1 MLHVFIMRRVRVSDQ
16 NEAPQAAAD
25 AAPAEAA
32 AETPTH
38 NGAQPEVESQ
48 VETQLTELQKQI
60 ETFREGWQRERAE
73 FANFKKRIER
83 EKLEL
88 YQNATS
94 DVLKSLLPIL
104 DDFDRAVDNLPEDL
118 RDHPW
123 VDGVLGIQRK
133 MLRLLE
139 QFNITVVDPTGQP
152 FDPNLHEALGTD
164 ESDAE
169 PGTVT
174 ATMQKG
180 YLVGERVLRPA
191 LVRVAG

>member
-1 MLHVFIMRRVRVSDQ
+1 MSDQ

-32 AETPTH
+32 AETPAG

-48 VETQLTELQKQI
+48 VDAQLTELQKQI

-104 DDFDRAVDNLPEDL
+104 DDFDRAVDNLPDDL
-118 RDHPW
+118 RAHPW

-169 PGTVT
+169 AGTVT

>member
-1 MLHVFIMRRVRVSDQ
+1 MSDQ
-16 NEAPQAAAD
+16 NEAPQAATD

-32 AETPTH
+32 AEIPTT

-48 VETQLTELQKQI
+48 VETQLTELQKQV

-83 EKLEL
+83 EKQEL

-118 RDHPW
+118 REHPW

-164 ESDAE
+164 ESEAE
-169 PGTVT
+169 AGTVT

>member
-1 MLHVFIMRRVRVSDQ
+1 MSDQ

-32 AETPTH
+32 ETPTT

-48 VETQLTELQKQI
+48 LMELQKQV
-60 ETFREGWQRERAE
+60 ESFREGWQRERAE

-83 EKLEL
+83 EKLDL
-88 YQNATS
+88 YQNASS
-94 DVLKSLLPIL
+94 DVIKSLLPVL
-104 DDFDRAVDNLPEDL
+104 DDFDRAFDNLPDDL
-118 RDHPW
+118 QANPW
-123 VDGVLGIQRK
+123 VDGVAGIQRK
-133 MLRLLE
+133 MQRLLE

-152 FDPNLHEALGTD
+152 FDPNLHEAIGTD

-169 PGTVT
+169 TGTVT

-191 LVRVAG
+191 LVRVAS